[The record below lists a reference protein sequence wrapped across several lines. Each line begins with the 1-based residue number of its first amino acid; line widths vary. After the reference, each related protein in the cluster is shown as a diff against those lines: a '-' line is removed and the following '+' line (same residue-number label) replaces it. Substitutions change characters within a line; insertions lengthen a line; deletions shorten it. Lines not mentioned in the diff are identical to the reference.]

1 MSHEA
6 ESNWIKVW
14 DPFVRL
20 FHWTLALSF
29 ALAWFSA
36 KSWDDLHIWAGYA
49 AGLLVAVRLVWGV
62 IGTPT
67 ARFSQFVRA
76 PGQVLAYL
84 KAVAVGHE
92 ARYIGHNPAGGAMV
106 IALLLAMLA
115 TALSGWA
122 LTTDA
127 FWGDQTLQRV
137 HDGLAH
143 MLLLMV
149 LAHWAG
155 VALASFRHKE
165 NLVRAMVTGKKRAPG
180 PEDVALETAALD
192 RFQR

>member
-1 MSHEA
+1 MSRQA
-6 ESNWIKVW
+6 PPGRIKVW

-49 AGLLVAVRLVWGV
+49 AGSLVVLRLVWGI
-62 IGTPT
+62 IGARF
-67 ARFSQFVRA
+67 ARFSQFVRT
-76 PGQVLAYL
+76 PGKVLDYL
-84 KAVAVGHE
+84 KAVAVGRE

-106 IALLLAMLA
+106 IALLLTILA

-127 FWGDQTLQRV
+127 FWGDSRLQRL

-143 MLLLMV
+143 VLLLLV
-149 LAHWAG
+149 FAHWAG

-165 NLVRAMVTGKKRAPG
+165 NLVGAMVGGQKRAPG
-180 PEDVALETAALD
+180 PQDVV
-192 RFQR
+192 